1 MARGAQVGVARILAI
16 EFAVQPIFSEE
27 FNRMRRPNRSVP
39 AAQIVGRAVLITTP
53 ADSFRMFRV

>member
-1 MARGAQVGVARILAI
+1 VARGVQVGVARTLII

-39 AAQIVGRAVLITTP
+39 AAKIVGRAVFIASP